1 MPRPAFLRPA
11 AEPRA
16 GLRRVEFAELAPAP
30 VPFLGQ
36 AAYVQLA
43 LFENLSRAVI
53 AAPNLTA
60 KAGVARAA
68 GVAVQKHHALL
79 DELRLLAEHP
89 EAVMAPFAPEIDRFR
104 SLSAGSEWAEQLL
117 GIWLSTGILDDYFA
131 RLAAGLPGALA
142 GRVQAILEADEQAEV
157 LVEELRLAIAVD
169 PTLTDRLSL
178 WGRSLVGDTLLIA
191 RSALHAAEGRVGAD
205 GRVGVDVEPVFTD
218 LMTEH
223 NRRMSSL
230 GLSA

>member
-1 MPRPAFLRPA
+1 MPRPLSPRSV
-11 AEPRA
+11 AEPGA
-16 GLRRVEFAELAPAP
+16 GLRRVEFAELTPAP
-30 VPFLGQ
+30 EPFLGQ

-60 KAGVARAA
+60 KAGVAQAA
-68 GVAVQKHHALL
+68 GVAIQKHHALL
-79 DELRLLAEHP
+79 DELRLLTEHP

-104 SLSAGSEWAEQLL
+104 SLAAGTEWAEQLL

-131 RLAAGLPGALA
+131 RLAAGLPGGLA
-142 GRVQAILEADEQAEV
+142 GRVQAILSADEQAEL
-157 LVEELRLAIAVD
+157 LVEELRTAIAAD

-191 RSALHAAEGRVGAD
+191 RSALRGAEGRAGAEE
-205 GRVGVDVEPVFTD
+205 RVGIDVEPVFTE
-218 LMTEH
+218 LMSEH